1 MQGAALV
8 IDETVLT
15 HEVAR
20 HEIGSRHAA
29 NQAVDASPAPKP
41 IGIKAAT
48 GSGSEP
54 DRKTH
59 EAARRGRATVADP
72 DGLPLRTVR
81 AALEICDINKT
92 LGRVLQAVRLQFPQ
106 AFDLE
111 PCPKRQQENEGDHI
125 ARRQV
130 EATMRLLTTQIPAP
144 RAPVIAGALT
154 HFVDERALRPY
165 PAVPVDCLNE

>member
-29 NQAVDASPAPKP
+29 NQAVDTSPDPEP
-41 IGIKAAT
+41 IGIEAAT

-59 EAARRGRATVADP
+59 EATGRGRATVADP
-72 DGLPLRTVR
+72 NGLPLRTVR
-81 AALEICDINKT
+81 AALEICDVNKA
-92 LGRVLQAVRLQFPQ
+92 LGRVLQAVGLQFAQ
-106 AFDLE
+106 ALDLE
-111 PCPKRQQENEGDHI
+111 S
-125 ARRQV
+125 
-130 EATMRLLTTQIPAP
+130 
-144 RAPVIAGALT
+144 
-154 HFVDERALRPY
+154 RP
-165 PAVPVDCLNE
+165 E

>member
-8 IDETVLT
+8 IDETLLT

-20 HEIGSRHAA
+20 HEVGSLHAA
-29 NQAVDASPAPKP
+29 NQAVDTSPDPEP

-59 EAARRGRATVADP
+59 EATRRGRATVADP
-72 DGLPLRTVR
+72 DGLPLGTMR
-81 AALEICDINKT
+81 AALEIFDINKT
-92 LGRVLQAVRLQFPQ
+92 LGRVLQAVGLQLAQ

-111 PCPKRQQENEGDHI
+111 PCPKRQQDDEGDH
-125 ARRQV
+125 
-130 EATMRLLTTQIPAP
+130 
-144 RAPVIAGALT
+144 
-154 HFVDERALRPY
+154 VD
-165 PAVPVDCLNE
+165 

>member
-8 IDETVLT
+8 IDEAVLT

-29 NQAVDASPAPKP
+29 NQAVDASPDPEP

-59 EAARRGRATVADP
+59 EAARRGRAAVTDP

-81 AALEICDINKT
+81 PALQISDINKT
-92 LGRVLQAVRLQFPQ
+92 LTPVLQPV
-106 AFDLE
+106 
-111 PCPKRQQENEGDHI
+111 H
-125 ARRQV
+125 
-130 EATMRLLTTQIPAP
+130 LL
-144 RAPVIAGALT
+144 L
-154 HFVDERALRPY
+154 
-165 PAVPVDCLNE
+165 